1 MPLLNCTQHG
11 WSGTESVSNRAAN
24 AIKKNTLEKTIYS
37 NLLFEEVEL
46 PLVVIE
52 GETIYG
58 IIFSSSQIKIEDEN
72 TLNNILETL
81 KPMCYKCVEIYREA
95 GNGLQGLES
104 STENP
109 SGDINPLAQKA
120 N

>member
-1 MPLLNCTQHG
+1 MPLLNCAQHS

-24 AIKKNTLEKTIYS
+24 AIKKNTLEKILYS
-37 NLLFEEVEL
+37 SIVFEEIEF

-52 GETIYG
+52 GETIYD
-58 IIFSSSQIKIEDEN
+58 ITFSSSQIKIEDES

-109 SGDINPLAQKA
+109 NGDINPLAQKA